1 MLLLLL
7 GTGSFRYHSTVR
19 VGVGTQTRRTR
30 AYRSSSSPRLRASR
44 SSEPPIHSWNIG
56 ELQSKLLLDQP
67 NVREVPVAEIRRPLG
82 RVRSNDQSK
91 VDALKQSISE
101 HGLLEP
107 IDVLE
112 VNGVIYGA

>member
-1 MLLLLL
+1 M
-7 GTGSFRYHSTVR
+7 
-19 VGVGTQTRRTR
+19 
-30 AYRSSSSPRLRASR
+30 
-44 SSEPPIHSWNIG
+44 HSWNIG

-91 VDALKQSISE
+91 VDALKRSISE

>member
-1 MLLLLL
+1 MLLL
-7 GTGSFRYHSTVR
+7 GTGSFRDRSTVR

-30 AYRSSSSPRLRASR
+30 AYRPSSSPRLRASR
-44 SSEPPIHSWNIG
+44 SSEPPISWNIG

-91 VDALKQSISE
+91 VDALKRSISE

>member
-1 MLLLLL
+1 MLL

-19 VGVGTQTRRTR
+19 VRVGTQTRRTR

-44 SSEPPIHSWNIG
+44 SSEPIHSWNIG

-91 VDALKQSISE
+91 VDALKRSISE